1 MNQLTTKRNECTAIS
16 PAKARTYDPS
26 LSRDWDELNRHSAGY
41 LGGEP
46 GHDMERRLDEL
57 HGHLQQHRHAEAAG
71 ADARDGQPAIAW
83 MRITEQTN

>member
-1 MNQLTTKRNECTAIS
+1 MGTR
-16 PAKARTYDPS
+16 
-26 LSRDWDELNRHSAGY
+26 SAGY

-71 ADARDGQPAIAW
+71 ADARDGQPAGAGSATTKLVNLLLYNGSAD
-83 MRITEQTN
+83 RSTEGRKGN